1 MRSAAL
7 LSVLLLAACS
17 SNGLSRR
24 ESGQPGFGVAEAA
37 LRGGAPQVA
46 LQVASGILAR
56 DPKNV
61 RALVV
66 QGDAQ
71 TMLGEYEPAADSYGR
86 ALAWDHDSVGAEVGM
101 GRLQLGSNPAAAE
114 ALFLQAL
121 QHEPRNTTAMN
132 DLGIARDLQG
142 RHADAQK
149 AYNEALGVEPGL
161 RAAQVNLALSLAMSG
176 DSGRAEQLL
185 RPLAGD
191 PGASRKLRHDLA
203 AVLEMA
209 GKHAEAE
216 RILSADLS
224 PAEVRQALAA
234 YASARS
240 GGPAPL
246 LPAGPSVSDVPV
258 QPVALHHG
266 IQVQLAA
273 APSEDAAQ
281 AEWAR
286 LQERMPTVLTGHQ
299 PLVIRAERDG
309 HTVWRLRTAGF
320 ASGADA
326 ESFCKRVR
334 DGGAACVVMNGS

>member
-1 MRSAAL
+1 MRGAAL
-7 LSVLLLAACS
+7 LLVLLLAACS
-17 SNGLSRR
+17 SIGLSRP
-24 ESGQPGFGVAEAA
+24 EGGQPGFGVAEAA

-46 LQVASGILAR
+46 LQVASGMLAR

-71 TMLGEYEPAADSYGR
+71 TMLSQYDLAVSSYSR
-86 ALAWDHDSVGAEVGM
+86 ALALDPGSVGAEIGL
-101 GRLQLGSNPAAAE
+101 GRLRLGSDPAAAE
-114 ALFLQAL
+114 ALFVQAL
-121 QHEPRNTTAMN
+121 QHEPRNITALN
-132 DLGIARDLQG
+132 DMGIARDLQG

-149 AYNEALGVEPGL
+149 AYSQALGIEPDL

-209 GKHAEAE
+209 GKQAEAE
-216 RILSADLS
+216 RILSVDLS

-240 GGPAPL
+240 GAPVSLLTGGPPGSDAP
-246 LPAGPSVSDVPV
+246 A
-258 QPVALHHG
+258 QPVALQHR
-266 IQVQLAA
+266 IEVQLAA
-273 APSEDAAQ
+273 APTEDAAQ
-281 AEWAR
+281 VEWQR
-286 LQERMPTVLTGHQ
+286 LQERMPNVLGGHQ
-299 PLVIRAERDG
+299 PLVIRAEHDG
-309 HTVWRLRTAGF
+309 HAVWRLRTAGF
-320 ASGADA
+320 GSAPDA